1 MTKLDTLDSDFIPDV
16 LEWKRKIQE
25 RVYQKTRGM
34 TSDEFLEYARK
45 RSVEIR
51 EERRLRRAELAVE
64 NQT

>member
-16 LEWKRKIQE
+16 LEWKREIQE
-25 RVYQKTRGM
+25 RIYQKTRGM